1 MINERVGLT
10 LGKFAPLHRS
20 HQHLIETA
28 LAETERLVVLI
39 YDCPEVIAVPLGVRA
54 AWIRRLYPQV
64 EVIEAV
70 DGPQQVGSAPE
81 ITRAH
86 DAYILRVPSIGIGWR
101 QACTAIWCATSSFSA
116 RRRRARP
123 RSVNGWPAGTARS
136 GWPAIA
142 IARRFCLLAVLRRR
156 AIVRGHI
163 RAGTGTRGGGRS
175 SQARIESRIPT
186 SR

>member
-1 MINERVGLT
+1 MITERVGLT
-10 LGKFAPLHRS
+10 LGKFAPLHRG

-54 AWIRRLYPQV
+54 AWIRRLYPQA

-86 DAYILRVPSIGIGWR
+86 DA
-101 QACTAIWCATSSFSA
+101 
-116 RRRRARP
+116 
-123 RSVNGWPAGTARS
+123 
-136 GWPAIA
+136 
-142 IARRFCLLAVLRRR
+142 
-156 AIVRGHI
+156 
-163 RAGTGTRGGGRS
+163 
-175 SQARIESRIPT
+175 
-186 SR
+186 